1 MTRTHDNAILPLP
14 RSYFCFLQIFSI
26 TILPS
31 ITRTMFKRLT
41 SRKKQR
47 TAVQNITENLFQNN
61 NVFFVLTFSSV
72 QLKYNVL
79 ALCCELCIILALL
92 LHPISFNMFLIN
104 YLLRTPDSSNCFRF
118 PLKVRVIGSQM
129 NCRFLMT
136 SQRPSCWCSKAT
148 WKRWPCWRTM
158 TIHHLG
164 VELFSWNPKK
174 DAFWVPIN

>member
-1 MTRTHDNAILPLP
+1 
-14 RSYFCFLQIFSI
+14 
-26 TILPS
+26 
-31 ITRTMFKRLT
+31 MFKRLT

-92 LHPISFNMFLIN
+92 LHPISFNIFLIN

-136 SQRPSCWCSKAT
+136 SADVTAAIMLVFQSNSETVAMLT
-148 WKRWPCWRTM
+148 Y
-158 TIHHLG
+158 HD
-164 VELFSWNPKK
+164 NP
-174 DAFWVPIN
+174 PPGC